1 MLNEQKSLGLPLADP
16 SVNGRAL
23 VERVAYYQVPQPE
36 EQEAAGSAI
45 PFAHY
50 LWILRRHKWQLL
62 AFVVIAV
69 ASTIVVSS
77 RLTPYYESTATIDV
91 DRMVPTGVIGQD
103 ATSSRVS
110 SMNDSDLF
118 LTTQTRLIM
127 SD

>member
-1 MLNEQKSLGLPLADP
+1 MANDHKNSGFPLVDSSPA
-16 SVNGRAL
+16 GRAL
-23 VERVAYYQVPQPE
+23 ERVAYYQAPPAEEPE
-36 EQEAAGSAI
+36 SAGAAI

-69 ASTIVVSS
+69 ASTVVVSS

-103 ATSSRVS
+103 ANSS
-110 SMNDSDLF
+110 
-118 LTTQTRLIM
+118 
-127 SD
+127 